1 MWMTTFWMGSMFS
14 IRPHYDPMLNKLEFV
29 NEIFYQ
35 LMLFLSFTF
44 TELIPD
50 MGTKTYTGYTFI
62 LILVSMI
69 GVNAVV

>member
-1 MWMTTFWMGSMFS
+1 
-14 IRPHYDPMLNKLEFV
+14 
-29 NEIFYQ
+29 
-35 LMLFLSFTF
+35 MLFLSFTF

-62 LILVSMI
+62 FILVSMI